1 MGGAASFRRAPE
13 ALSALDEGP
22 GYGNKDDRDD
32 GSTENDF
39 VCVHVFLQA
48 MALGRAQSCQRPIAT
63 TLRGQ
68 ATTRPACAG

>member
-32 GSTENDF
+32 GGTENDF

-63 TLRGQ
+63 TLRDQG
-68 ATTRPACAG
+68 TTRPACAR